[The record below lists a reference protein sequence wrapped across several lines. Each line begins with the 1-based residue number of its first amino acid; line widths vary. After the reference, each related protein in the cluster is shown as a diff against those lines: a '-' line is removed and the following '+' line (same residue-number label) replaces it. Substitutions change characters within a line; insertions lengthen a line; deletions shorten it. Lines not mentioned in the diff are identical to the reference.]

1 MLDQPPQFAAKGS
14 QRWLQVAVNR
24 LPSTIYD
31 ALRVAAK
38 LPPSTRIEWV
48 SPLAS
53 ESFAEY
59 SDGDVA
65 TRLGIELKKRPLEDF
80 WPQRG
85 PRWDGLARASTG
97 DVFLVEAK
105 AHVAE
110 MVSGPCRASRASR
123 QKIAESLRAVQR
135 EIAPNSEKI
144 DWTGTFYQYA
154 NRLAHLHL
162 LRRQNGVPAHL
173 VYVYFPQRDGRRRTF
188 AARGVRGRHE
198 GDRALPGHP
207 ADAPEPVRAQA
218 LRGRCRIGESPA
230 LAGETTAPTDAED
243 RVERLREWTAAAI
256 LRAQSG
262 VI

>member
-1 MLDQPPQFAAKGS
+1 M
-14 QRWLQVAVNR
+14 
-24 LPSTIYD
+24 
-31 ALRVAAK
+31 
-38 LPPSTRIEWV
+38 

-59 SDGDVA
+59 SDGDVV

-97 DVFLVEAK
+97 DVFLIEAK

-110 MVSGPCRASRASR
+110 MVSGPCRASPASH
-123 QKIAESLRAVQR
+123 QKIAESLRAMQR
-135 EIAPNSEKI
+135 EIAPNSERI

-173 VYVYFPQRDGRRRTF
+173 VYVYFLNATDVGGPSRREEYEGATKVIEHYLGIRRTRLSPF
-188 AARGVRGRHE
+188 VHKLYVDVAGLE
-198 GDRALPGHP
+198 K
-207 ADAPEPVRAQA
+207 AQ
-218 LRGRCRIGESPA
+218 I
-230 LAGETTAPTDAED
+230 
-243 RVERLREWTAAAI
+243 
-256 LRAQSG
+256 
-262 VI
+262 